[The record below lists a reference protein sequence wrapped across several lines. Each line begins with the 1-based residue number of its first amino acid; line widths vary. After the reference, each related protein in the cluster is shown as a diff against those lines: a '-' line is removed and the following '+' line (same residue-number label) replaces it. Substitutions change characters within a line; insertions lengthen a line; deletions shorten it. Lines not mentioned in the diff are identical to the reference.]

1 MNKNLL
7 ISVLVLALVG
17 FGLYF
22 FIKNAPEG
30 EDVIINNAEV
40 TENMNEETSMNEE
53 ENIDLGGAP
62 QMTILREG
70 TGDAATKAGDTL
82 GVLYAGYLENGDV
95 FDSNVLSGQNFEFT
109 LGAGQVISGWEIGL
123 MGMKVGE
130 VRRLV
135 LPPSFA
141 YGSNAVGPIPANS
154 TLIFEVELKEIK

>member
-7 ISVLVLALVG
+7 VSILVLVLVG
-17 FGLYF
+17 FGAYLM
-22 FIKNAPEG
+22 IKNAPEK
-30 EDVIINNAEV
+30 EVINPNQEV
-40 TENMNEETSMNEE
+40 SENMNEESNVDMNST
-53 ENIDLGGAP
+53 P

-70 TGDAATKAGDTL
+70 SGEIVSKAGDTL
-82 GVLYAGYLENGDV
+82 AVLYAGSLVDGQV
-95 FDSNVLSGQNFEFT
+95 FDSNVSSGQNFEFT
-109 LGAGQVISGWEIGL
+109 LGAGQVISGWDIGL
-123 MGMKVGE
+123 VGMKVGE

>member
-7 ISVLVLALVG
+7 VSILVLALVG
-17 FGLYF
+17 FGAYLM
-22 FIKNAPEG
+22 IKNAPDKEVLNQ
-30 EDVIINNAEV
+30 EVINPNQEV
-40 TENMNEETSMNEE
+40 SENMNEES
-53 ENIDLGGAP
+53 NIDMNSAP

-70 TGDAATKAGDTL
+70 AGEAASKAGDTL
-82 GVLYAGYLENGDV
+82 GVVYVGSFEDGQV
-95 FDSNVLSGQNFEFT
+95 FDSNVSSGQNFEFT

-135 LPPSFA
+135 LPPAFA
-141 YGSNAVGPIPANS
+141 YGENAVGPIPANS